1 MKRSR
6 TELSLSAVAHLNQ
19 SVFLLV
25 EEDFH
30 SLDVPVHTC
39 NTQHTTH
46 NTERVKLPGCSSVII
61 ILNHLIVL
69 WV

>member
-1 MKRSR
+1 MKRSQ

-39 NTQHTTH
+39 NTQHTTTQH
-46 NTERVKLPGCSSVII
+46 SELNFLVVI
-61 ILNHLIVL
+61 
-69 WV
+69 